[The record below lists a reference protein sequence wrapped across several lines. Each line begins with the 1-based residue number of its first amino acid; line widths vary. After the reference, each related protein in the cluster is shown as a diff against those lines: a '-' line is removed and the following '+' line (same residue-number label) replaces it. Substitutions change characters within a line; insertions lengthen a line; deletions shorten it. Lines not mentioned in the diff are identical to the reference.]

1 MDSAN
6 YFDTFTTS
14 ENMLDA
20 TVNSTNSI
28 NTVNQV
34 EGLMESTVNQVVQ
47 GESESTVEQRET
59 QPLTQLQRIA
69 KAIRENDCKIIPIP
83 TRLTEGINVYLI
95 KQSYD
100 YDQLTPINGCYYIA
114 DPAEPEEPTRI
125 LVQPI
130 VMEYATLQNKDKEVA
145 ENESNSE
152 SNSTNSSNSS
162 NYVRPLMDG
171 TWFRVYWNPMLQSW
185 SFATSQLFNGEVA
198 HWAGVPIGKRF
209 KRYFDMYL
217 RNNTEVL
224 KDKERTYFFVYSHP
238 YITFDPNV
246 YTECVQYIGSTDGN
260 TVSLEHIPQTMPM
273 VPTVPLNDTNNA
285 NNTIDSQTN
294 TTNMSN
300 PTSTY
305 PTSTYPASTYPTS
318 TYPASMWISVS
329 PDKLGYKMEIDP
341 AYMAIKRIYRTDIWS
356 EFAYMYIHPESR
368 EELFMRSPRFRRMY
382 ARFEHDYFRTLCAIN
397 APNMRTRTNKY
408 TRSIQNLRNRLMSEQ
423 GMHDELPEHIIARN
437 TKKWRL
443 CDYPIGVFTTEI
455 PNYVY

>member
-14 ENMLDA
+14 DNMLDA
-20 TVNSTNSI
+20 TVNSTNS
-28 NTVNQV
+28 VNQV
-34 EGLMESTVNQVVQ
+34 EQGLT
-47 GESESTVEQRET
+47 ESTVEQVEK
-59 QPLTQLQRIA
+59 PLTQLQRIA

-130 VMEYATLQNKDKEVA
+130 IMEYATLQNKDKEI
-145 ENESNSE
+145 SE
-152 SNSTNSSNSS
+152 SDKS
-162 NYVRPLMDG
+162 NYIRPLMDG

-209 KRYFDMYL
+209 KSYFDMYL

-260 TVSLEHIPQTMPM
+260 TVSLEHIPQTMP
-273 VPTVPLNDTNNA
+273 TVPMNDVNNTNNA
-285 NNTIDSQTN
+285 NDSQTN
-294 TTNMSN
+294 TSN
-300 PTSTY
+300 PASMY
-305 PTSTYPASTYPTS
+305 PTSTYPASTYPAS
-318 TYPASMWISVS
+318 TYPTSMWISVS
-329 PDKLGYKMEIDP
+329 PDKLGYKVEIDP

-368 EELFMRSPRFRRMY
+368 EELFTRSPRFRRMY

-423 GMHDELPEHIIARN
+423 GVHDELPEHIIARN